1 MIQEADVRTVRKK
14 LGLSQEKLA
23 EKLGVTRNTI
33 SRWELGEVSPSAE
46 NLTALN
52 RLLTQLEDPAA
63 PKAEP
68 PPPPD
73 ALDPVKAKR
82 WPLVLTCVGIVF
94 ALLIAA
100 GLTYYFT
107 VIYLPPNRLVL
118 EDAEIIKVHIFDD
131 VSYDSL
137 EIMRNGKHEEITIR
151 SSAKIY
157 DRNGKRIS
165 IGELEVGQHITANV
179 ENLMQYEPWNTYLTC
194 YKIVVQ

>member
-68 PPPPD
+68 APPPG
-73 ALDPVKAKR
+73 ALAPVKAKR
-82 WPLVLTCVGIVF
+82 WPLVLACVGIVF
-94 ALLIAA
+94 ALLIGIASLI
-100 GLTYYFT
+100 GIYFHQPAVGT
-107 VIYLPPNRLVL
+107 
-118 EDAEIIKVHIFDD
+118 
-131 VSYDSL
+131 
-137 EIMRNGKHEEITIR
+137 
-151 SSAKIY
+151 
-157 DRNGKRIS
+157 
-165 IGELEVGQHITANV
+165 GQHC
-179 ENLMQYEPWNTYLTC
+179 PG
-194 YKIVVQ
+194 